1 MFISCIL
8 LLFDLSYIDEGKN
21 PLIYTKDCL
30 MKTLQKNEEVKGK
43 IDTFKKFREL
53 LLDEIG
59 KNFPEEYES
68 YTKIRNLE
76 KEEAS
81 KLNENNE

>member
-1 MFISCIL
+1 
-8 LLFDLSYIDEGKN
+8 
-21 PLIYTKDCL
+21 
-30 MKTLQKNEEVKGK
+30 MKTLHKNEEVKGK
-43 IDTFKKFREL
+43 IDTFKKFREH